1 MKNIIYAAV
10 IIGALLGSAAF
21 AGYSPFLKTVIN
33 QFGTTSGSAT
43 TQHIAEFAFNP
54 TTASATSTSV
64 LNADGQDRVVRGVD
78 VACSG
83 VGTSKTAYTGAGLA
97 TLTFTAAT
105 SSTASPAAL
114 SNTNYTLN
122 VTVPTSTTD
131 VYVSTS
137 TSSGVNSATG
147 NSMRW
152 QSGSYMTVASN
163 ATNTA
168 ACIVSVSYLQGLG
181 I

>member
-1 MKNIIYAAV
+1 MKYTKIIL
-10 IIGALLGSAAF
+10 GALIVVAI
-21 AGYSPFLKTVIN
+21 AGAYLYPQAQILT
-33 QFGTTSGSAT
+33 GTTSGTAG

-54 TTASATSTSV
+54 TVATATSTSV
-64 LNADGQDRVVRGVD
+64 LNSDAQDRVVRGVD

-97 TLTFTAAT
+97 ALTFTAAT
-105 SSTASPAAL
+105 TSTSAPAAL
-114 SNTNYTLN
+114 GNTNYTFN
-122 VTVPTSTTD
+122 ATVGTSTTD
-131 VYVSTS
+131 VYVATTTS
-137 TSSGVNSATG
+137 NGVNSATG

-152 QSGSYMTVASN
+152 QTGTYMTVASN

-168 ACIVSVSYLQGLG
+168 ACVVSVSYLQGLG